1 MDRIEA
7 PQLTGRSE
15 RGSGIEQIVAEDYL
29 VESGELA
36 TGLLNRSWPT
46 GYDRADYLH
55 PGKRARH
62 QLLGS
67 VST

>member
-15 RGSGIEQIVAEDYL
+15 RSSAIEQIIAKHYL
-29 VESGELA
+29 VEPGELA

-46 GYDRADYLH
+46 G
-55 PGKRARH
+55 
-62 QLLGS
+62 
-67 VST
+67 